1 MYLEIAK
8 SYAQRLMKKEA
19 LEAAEKAKIILLSV
33 YGEDHALYLD
43 YLFTVTQMSF
53 DIEFDK
59 SEIQETM

>member
-1 MYLEIAK
+1 
-8 SYAQRLMKKEA
+8 MKKEA
-19 LEAAEKAKIILLSV
+19 LEAAEKAKNILLSV

-59 SEIQETM
+59 TEI